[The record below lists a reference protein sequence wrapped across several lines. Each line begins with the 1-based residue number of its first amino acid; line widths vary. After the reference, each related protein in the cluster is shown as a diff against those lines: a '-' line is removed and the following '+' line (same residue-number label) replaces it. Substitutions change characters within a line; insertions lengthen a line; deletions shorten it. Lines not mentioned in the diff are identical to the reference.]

1 MTNYTV
7 RVELHDADDGDYE
20 DLHKEMRAQG
30 FSRNLNINGVQ
41 WKLPSAE
48 YSIVGELTPA
58 QVLIKA
64 QTAAN
69 KVQPIPQPSILVT
82 GSSTPRVFSGLKQM
96 KK

>member
-30 FSRNLNINGVQ
+30 FSKNLNINGVQ

-48 YSIVGELTPA
+48 YSIVSELTSG

-69 KVQPIPQPSILVT
+69 KVQSVPQPSILVT
-82 GSSTPRVFSGLKQM
+82 GSSTPRVFSGLKQV
-96 KK
+96 K

>member
-20 DLHKEMRAQG
+20 ELHKKMRAQG
-30 FSRNLNINGVQ
+30 FSRYLNINGVH

-48 YSIVGELTPA
+48 YSIVGELTPE

-69 KVQPIPQPSILVT
+69 QVQPQPEPSILVT
-82 GSSTPRVFSGLKQM
+82 RSPTPRVFSGLK
-96 KK
+96 KLN